1 MRFKRFCSL
10 GVVAAIGMSILAGT
24 AAAKETT
31 AGLAF
36 DFNQN
41 DGGLRPF
48 FRLSPTSREWRHF
61 MSFAPAMRKFP
72 LQRLER
78 VFSSLAT
85 ITAMTFLW
93 GTSRS

>member
-1 MRFKRFCSL
+1 MRFKKFCSL
-10 GVVAAIGMSILAGT
+10 SIAAAIGISILAGT

-41 DGGLRPF
+41 DGGFTPIF
-48 FRLSPTSREWRHF
+48 PTTPTSREWRHF